1 MKINKLIH
9 VVILGLISILAFSCA
24 TRSMIKGE
32 TSPVVDANG
41 NKLPNSISEITN
53 VEIGGID
60 QYLIIR
66 GADTSKPVILFV
78 HGGPGSPETALMRAL
93 NPTIENDFVMV
104 YWEQRGAGKSYSN
117 NIPPETMN
125 LEQFISDTQEVS
137 EYLIKRFGKEK
148 IFIMGHSW
156 GSFLGILTAYQHP
169 ELYHAYFGVG
179 QSCMQYESEK
189 VSFDWVKEQAR
200 LQNDKK
206 GMRRLSKSTF
216 PSINADSDE
225 FIKFIMQE
233 RKFVIKYGGAIHGET
248 SMRSLLKFI
257 LKADEYSFKDKR
269 NYMRGNKFSITHLF
283 TTQIQTD
290 LSQEIDSMQVPV
302 YIFQGKYDYQCPTQT
317 AKEFYDQ
324 LKAPTKDFFI
334 FENSAHNLNI
344 EEPKKFNAIV
354 LEKVQEHF
362 NN

>member
-1 MKINKLIH
+1 MKIDKLK
-9 VVILGLISILAFSCA
+9 ILLIISLVSILFASCA
-24 TRSMIKGE
+24 TSSKIKGK
-32 TSPVVDANG
+32 TSQIIDANG
-41 NKLPNSISEITN
+41 NTLPNSIAEIIE
-53 VEIGGID
+53 VKIGDIN

-66 GADTSKPVILFV
+66 GADTTKPVMLFL
-78 HGGPGSPETALMRAL
+78 HGGPGSPETVLMRAL

-104 YWEQRGAGKSYSN
+104 YWEQRGSGKSYSN

-125 LEQFISDTQEVS
+125 LEQFISDTKEVS

-156 GSFLGILTAYQHP
+156 GSFLGILTAYQYP

-179 QSCMQYESEK
+179 QSCMQYEGEK
-189 VSFDWVKEQAR
+189 VSFDWVKEQAS

-206 GMRRLSKSTF
+206 GMKRLSKSTF
-216 PSINADSDE
+216 PSINADNDE
-225 FIKFIMQE
+225 FMKFVMQE

-248 SMRSLLKFI
+248 SMLSLMKIL

-269 NYMRGNKFSITHLF
+269 NYMRGNKFSINHLSHI
-283 TTQIQTD
+283 QIQTD

-324 LKAPTKDFFI
+324 LKAPNKDFFI
-334 FENSAHNLNI
+334 FKNSAHSPNI
-344 EEPKKFNAIV
+344 EETEKFNKIV
-354 LEKVQEHF
+354 LEKATLH
-362 NN
+362 

>member
-1 MKINKLIH
+1 MYIAGGLF
-9 VVILGLISILAFSCA
+9 VIIIGLGVTLW
-24 TRSMIKGE
+24 IK
-32 TSPVVDANG
+32 SPGKADPITDLNG
-41 NKLPNSISEITN
+41 KALKGSISTIEKMTL
-53 VEIGGID
+53 GGQE

-66 GADTSKPVILFV
+66 GTDTTKPVMLFL
-78 HGGPGSPETALMRAL
+78 HGGPGSPETALMIAL

-125 LEQFISDTQEVS
+125 LKQFISDAQEVS

-156 GSFLGILTAYQHP
+156 GAFLGILTAYQHP
-169 ELYHAYFGVG
+169 DLYHAYFGVG
-179 QSCMQYESEK
+179 QSCKQYEGEK
-189 VSFDWVKEQAR
+189 VSFDWVKEQAS

-225 FIKFIMQE
+225 FIKFVMQE
-233 RKFVIKYGGAIHGET
+233 RKFVNKYGGAIHGET

-257 LKADEYSFKDKR
+257 LKADEYSFKDKI
-269 NYMRGNKFSITHLF
+269 NYMRGNMFSITHLIS
-283 TTQIQTD
+283 TQIQTH

-324 LKAPTKDFFI
+324 LKAPNKDFFI
-334 FENSAHNLNI
+334 FENSAHSPNI

-354 LEKVQEHF
+354 LEIVQEHF